1 MLVRSES
8 KPYTT
13 EFSGF
18 SYDTI
23 SFLLDLEKNNNHAWF
38 NKHRQDYEEHLL
50 FPLKHFVGVLGK
62 TMLEI
67 DSLIDTVPMI
77 NRTITKI
84 YRDVRFTKDK
94 SPFKIK
100 MWIVFKRPRKDWK
113 NAPAYFFELSSNA
126 YRYGMGYY
134 SATREVMDRYRFK
147 IEDNSRLFLS
157 IIMKLK
163 KQSKFDICGDK
174 YKRPIKKEILS
185 DLADLYNRKNLYLE
199 ICNDIDSTLFSSS
212 LIAKIRSDYLQLQPL
227 YHFLLN

>member
-1 MLVRSES
+1 MLVVSKS
-8 KPYTT
+8 KPFTT
-13 EFSGF
+13 EFNGF
-18 SYDTI
+18 SNNTI

-38 NKHRQDYEEHLL
+38 NKHRQDYEEYLL
-50 FPLKHFVGVLGK
+50 LPLKQLVAALSK
-62 TMLEI
+62 TMLDI
-67 DSLIDTVPMI
+67 DSLIDTAPMI

-84 YRDVRFTKDK
+84 YRDIRFTKEK
-94 SPFKIK
+94 SPFKRN

-113 NAPAYFFELSSNA
+113 NAPAFFIELSSNT

-134 SATREVMDRYRFK
+134 RAERDVMDRYRCK
-147 IEDNSRLFLS
+147 IEDNSSLFLS